1 MIVGIFS
8 ALARVFYHLQRFWSP
23 AQAAA
28 PRTQPASLR
37 PCFSSI
43 YGARPPQLPL
53 KSALPGSVSG
63 SRRQPRPAGAEPAA
77 GPERQAPLGAPELG
91 GGVREPPEE
100 DGLRTQQAELL
111 QTPQKGKGR
120 RRRSLSSEGKE
131 GAEPLRLRGPSAP
144 RVPSGRPGMPD
155 GEQLEAGA
163 EGGGEDSAG
172 RRSLP
177 HGPGL
182 SRAGQPSLQTRP
194 QGRGRAADS
203 GWRAGEMPSAYGR
216 CPFPSVWGCSLCGR
230 GHVT

>member
-1 MIVGIFS
+1 MLFRSLFFLNFNFFFPGLFSAAGLERNPLIVGIFS

-28 PRTQPASLR
+28 PRAQPASLR

-100 DGLRTQQAELL
+100 DEI
-111 QTPQKGKGR
+111 
-120 RRRSLSSEGKE
+120 
-131 GAEPLRLRGPSAP
+131 
-144 RVPSGRPGMPD
+144 
-155 GEQLEAGA
+155 
-163 EGGGEDSAG
+163 
-172 RRSLP
+172 
-177 HGPGL
+177 
-182 SRAGQPSLQTRP
+182 
-194 QGRGRAADS
+194 GRAS
-203 GWRAGEMPSAYGR
+203 CRERVSSP
-216 CPFPSVWGCSLCGR
+216 V
-230 GHVT
+230 